1 MQEEEKEKGPL
12 YYLQANVIYNSM
24 WKIYLHSLQKNFLDN
39 FRSRGWRKGKGI
51 TPSMIDWSL
60 EQLILTV

>member
-39 FRSRGWRKGKGI
+39 FRSRAW
-51 TPSMIDWSL
+51 
-60 EQLILTV
+60 LT